1 MSVTVL
7 LAEKTSSAKKPPIC
21 RSIVTV
27 FVTSAHHHVYIGIN
41 LTNCSGD
48 IGGYYSS
55 CHTIEART
63 TSHYE

>member
-27 FVTSAHHHVYIGIN
+27 FVTSAHHVYIGIN

-63 TSHYE
+63 TSQ